1 MKINIIYK
9 KIFIFSP
16 VEKKVL
22 KKALGKLIHN
32 VSRIEKKYISSLNLI
47 LCKDEFIRDYNKK
60 YLNHDYETDIITFH
74 DLDEDDGIE
83 GELLIS
89 VDTVKSNSKKYK
101 TSFGNELSRVVIHG
115 MLHLCGYKDNTPAEK
130 QIIRKKEDYFLN
142 TK

>member
-22 KKALGKLIHN
+22 KKELGKLIHN

-115 MLHLCGYKDNTPAEK
+115 MLHLCGYKDNSPAEK